1 MLQRWVGGLAPA
13 CTLLAH
19 LFFFCKV
26 LLSLA
31 IDLKYNERFTIQCT
45 LKLLRIWMHENCW
58 QQTKSY
64 LNFLPGTLHDP
75 SSSSSSSSS
84 LVAMLLL
91 LLRSPVVVPYLERE
105 EKALMQMLQAPHHDN
120 ISRGIF
126 FSLFFREFQRKLQS
140 IVIQEH
146 PVLV

>member
-1 MLQRWVGGLAPA
+1 
-13 CTLLAH
+13 
-19 LFFFCKV
+19 
-26 LLSLA
+26 
-31 IDLKYNERFTIQCT
+31 
-45 LKLLRIWMHENCW
+45 MHENCW

-75 SSSSSSSSS
+75 SSSSSS
-84 LVAMLLL
+84 LVVMLLLLLLL

-105 EKALMQMLQAPHHDN
+105 EEALMQMLQAPHHDN

-126 FSLFFREFQRKLQS
+126 FSFFFREFQRKLQS

>member
-1 MLQRWVGGLAPA
+1 ML
-13 CTLLAH
+13 
-19 LFFFCKV
+19 
-26 LLSLA
+26 LLS
-31 IDLKYNERFTIQCT
+31 
-45 LKLLRIWMHENCW
+45 
-58 QQTKSY
+58 
-64 LNFLPGTLHDP
+64 
-75 SSSSSSSSS
+75 
-84 LVAMLLL
+84 LLL

-105 EKALMQMLQAPHHDN
+105 EGALMQMLQAPHHDN